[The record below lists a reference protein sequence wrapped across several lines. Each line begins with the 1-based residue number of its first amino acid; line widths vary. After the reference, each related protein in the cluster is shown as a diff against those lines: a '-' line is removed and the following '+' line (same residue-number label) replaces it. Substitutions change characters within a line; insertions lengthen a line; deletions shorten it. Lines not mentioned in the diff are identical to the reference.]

1 MSDAGKEESAVDTGV
16 IMEAMDKVEGCTGK
30 GP

>member
-1 MSDAGKEESAVDTGV
+1 MSDAGIEESAADTGV
-16 IMEAMDKVEGCTGK
+16 IMEAMEKVEGWIGK